1 MTGARLAE
9 PLAPPCLLGP
19 DGAPRRVGVEL
30 EVDGIGAR
38 PLALLV
44 AEAGG
49 GRAIEQGAYR
59 FLVEASGLGDLVVEL
74 DLRAAHPPDAGRALG
89 LRRLAARMVG
99 LVASPITPVEIVF
112 PPLPP
117 ERLPE
122 VDRLVA
128 GLLARQPWL
137 RPSGPHLNP
146 EVASYE
152 AGYLARNLRAFALL
166 SPHLRVRMGLPPA
179 RRLGFTTAFPPAYQ
193 ALLADPGYRPDL
205 DRLIGDYLADNPTRY
220 RELDM
225 LPLFT
230 LLAPQLVSGRVRVQK
245 IKPRP
250 VFHYRL
256 PGSRA
261 YQGVVADWNGW
272 VEVERVA
279 AAAR

>member
-1 MTGARLAE
+1 LIAA
-9 PLAPPCLLGP
+9 PLAPPFLLGP

-30 EVDGIGAR
+30 EVDGTGAGR
-38 PLALLV
+38 LASLV
-44 AEAGG
+44 AEVGG
-49 GRAIEQGAYR
+49 GRAVEQEAYR

-74 DLRAAHPPDAGRALG
+74 DLRAAHPPAAGTALG

-128 GLLARQPWL
+128 GLLARDPSL
-137 RPSGPHLNP
+137 RSAGPHLNP
-146 EVASYE
+146 EVASYDP
-152 AGYLARNLRAFALL
+152 GYLARNLRAFALL

-179 RRLGFTTAFPPAYQ
+179 RRLGFTTAFPPAYR

-225 LPLFT
+225 LPLFM

-261 YQGVVADWNGW
+261 YHGVAADWNGW
-272 VEVERVA
+272 VEVERMA
-279 AAAR
+279 AAAS